1 MSRRSFRSE
10 QQQFVVDGP
19 VLLREAIEYGGL
31 VREVFVR
38 RDLLDEV
45 VAACQDTQ
53 GVQIF
58 VLDDKAFND
67 VSDQVS
73 PRGVMSVCDR
83 PTTTAVGEIDGWVL
97 VAHEVSDPGNVGTL
111 MRSAEASGAHALVV
125 TGGSADPFA
134 PKTVR
139 SSAGAIFHVPV
150 VEVKSLDEVKRA
162 GFELVGTTS
171 HIHDGHTH
179 DGTDGARVQ
188 SMYDADFSG
197 RLAVVMGN
205 EAHGLDPQAPIDR
218 WVTVPHR
225 GRSESLNVAMAG
237 TALAMHVA
245 HVRSDT

>member
-10 QQQFVVDGP
+10 LQQFVVDGP
-19 VLLREAIEYGGL
+19 VLLREAIEHGGI
-31 VREVFVR
+31 VREVYVR
-38 RDLLDEV
+38 REQLDEV
-45 VAACQDTQ
+45 IEVCRDNED
-53 GVQIF
+53 VPIF
-58 VLDDKAFND
+58 VLDDKTFND

-83 PTTTAVGEIDGWVL
+83 PSVVALAAIDGWVL
-97 VAHEVSDPGNVGTL
+97 VADQVSDPGNIGTL
-111 MRSAEASGAHALVV
+111 MRSVEASGAHALVV

-150 VEVKSLDEVKRA
+150 IEIDSLEEVKSA
-162 GFELVGTTS
+162 GFVLVGTTS
-171 HIHDGHTH
+171 HRG
-179 DGTDGARVQ
+179 DGTDGAQVQ

-197 RLAVVMGN
+197 RLAVVLGN
-205 EAHGLDPQAPIDR
+205 EAHGLDPRAPVDQ

-245 HVRSDT
+245 HVRSST